1 MNPGMSKGPRP
12 SCIGMLSEDEDCQKC
27 EWRLECETLLKQV
40 EADVYRGGTHVRLT
54 GKYKERKYKP
64 KKMP

>member
-1 MNPGMSKGPRP
+1 
-12 SCIGMLSEDEDCQKC
+12 MLSVDEECQEC
-27 EWRLECETLLKQV
+27 EWKPECEALLKQV
-40 EADVYRGGTHVRLT
+40 EADVYRAGTHIRIT